1 MLVRSLIRSF
11 VVAACVTISGFS
23 HAQAF
28 PGAQPIRMI
37 VPFAPGGTVDI
48 LARLIADN
56 IAKPLGQNIIVE
68 NKPGAGSA
76 IGTEYVARSEPNGYT
91 LLMASTSSMAIN
103 PNLQKL
109 GYRLEDFAPIS
120 LVASVPHVLVVGP
133 NVPVKNLKE
142 FLAYAKQTGAVVN
155 YATAG
160 QGTPHHLA
168 GALLNQLA
176 GLSMVD
182 VPYKGTGPALSD
194 VAGGQLQLMSV
205 DLPPALPFI
214 SSGKVRPLG
223 VAARARS
230 PFAPDIPTVAEAG
243 LPGFEV
249 MGWYGIVAPANVPKD
264 VAERLSTAISQAL
277 ASPDMKAKLAQL
289 GATAEDRSGRAFGE
303 FMQAESAKW
312 SEVIK
317 TANIKVSGS

>member
-1 MLVRSLIRSF
+1 MRIRSF
-11 VVAACVTISGFS
+11 LRSFAFAACATISGFS
-23 HAQAF
+23 HSQTF
-28 PGAQPIRMI
+28 PAAQPIRMI

-109 GYRLEDFAPIS
+109 NYRLEDFAPIS
-120 LVASVPHVLVVGP
+120 LVASVPHVLVVNP
-133 NVPVKNLKE
+133 NVPAKNLKE
-142 FLAYAKQTGAVVN
+142 FLAYAKGSGAVVS

-160 QGTPHHLA
+160 PGTPHHLA

-176 GLSMVD
+176 GLNMVD
-182 VPYKGTGPALSD
+182 VPYKGTGPALTD
-194 VAGGQLQLMSV
+194 VAGGQLQVMSV

-223 VAARARS
+223 VAAKARS

-243 LPGFEV
+243 LSGFEV

-264 VAERLSTAISQAL
+264 VVERLSGAISKAL
-277 ASPDMKAKLAQL
+277 ASPDVQAKLAQL
-289 GATAEDRSGRAFGE
+289 GATAEDRSGAAFGA
-303 FMQAESAKW
+303 FMHAESAKW